1 MKVKV
6 KSEKCKQKRVPRK
19 RGRQVSGRELWG
31 RSERDTHRLALDLA
45 RHRLGALDDAVD
57 VLRDVLPEGEVEHP
71 RLVAPVEPRHHLV
84 AREQAQLLL
93 EVELRARG
101 QRSAGGAGRT
111 GKEQGWGVAYLWLG
125 EAPTHGHERRGEDSL
140 GVDGPDEVL
149 HVRREAERHDVVGR
163 EHGRVARDACG
174 GGVRTVSISRL
185 VQQ

>member
-1 MKVKV
+1 MKMKMNFFSRLRKKKVKVKVKV
-6 KSEKCKQKRVPRK
+6 KSEKRKQKRVPRK

-93 EVELRARG
+93 EVELRA
-101 QRSAGGAGRT
+101 
-111 GKEQGWGVAYLWLG
+111 QG
-125 EAPTHGHERRGEDSL
+125 
-140 GVDGPDEVL
+140 
-149 HVRREAERHDVVGR
+149 
-163 EHGRVARDACG
+163 
-174 GGVRTVSISRL
+174 
-185 VQQ
+185 